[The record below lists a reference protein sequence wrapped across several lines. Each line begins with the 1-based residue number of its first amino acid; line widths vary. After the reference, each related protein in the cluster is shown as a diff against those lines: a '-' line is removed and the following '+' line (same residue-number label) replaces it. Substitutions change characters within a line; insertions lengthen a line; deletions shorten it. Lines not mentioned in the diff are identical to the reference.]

1 VKRALLCTPVAAL
14 TLLTGATSG
23 NAANG
28 GISAN
33 VDSIATVVI
42 NANVVNFDFDLYNC
56 PAGSEIVVVDWNA
69 TEPDRS
75 DSAATGT
82 SPYGIS
88 NGDPVQHLT
97 LSAGASGF
105 LAGEKW
111 VGSGQIACGA
121 VIVPVAGPGTTK
133 SLNGV

>member
-1 VKRALLCTPVAAL
+1 VKRALLSTAVVALAL
-14 TLLTGATSG
+14 LAGTTNG
-23 NAANG
+23 NAASTE
-28 GISAN
+28 ISAN
-33 VDSIATVVI
+33 VDAIATVVI

-56 PAGSEIVVVDWNA
+56 PAGSEIVVVEWNA
-69 TEPDRS
+69 VEPDRA
-75 DSAATGT
+75 DSGATGT

-105 LAGEKW
+105 LAGETW
-111 VGSGQIACGA
+111 VGSGQIACGT
-121 VIVPVAGPGTTK
+121 VIVPVAGSGMTK

>member
-1 VKRALLCTPVAAL
+1 MKRALLSTPVVAL
-14 TLLTGATSG
+14 MLLAGATSG
-23 NAANG
+23 NAANS
-28 GISAN
+28 GIAAS
-33 VDSIATVVI
+33 VDSIATVVV

-88 NGDPVQHLT
+88 NGEPVQHLT

-111 VGSGQIACGA
+111 VGSGLIACGT
-121 VIVPVAGPGTTK
+121 VVVPVAGSGTTK